1 MYEKLKEKLTSKKSK
16 DDNLSH
22 ESKEIIKST
31 TRKTK
36 KEEVKNKDEKMPVVE
51 KWEKNIL
58 TIKEQEELET
68 IEKEIKSKQ
77 IESQGKMSIIY
88 ASVFKNILYAI
99 IVILY
104 FILLIMGYNS
114 IEQNVFMTDLKVFS
128 MTLLITTICIF
139 ENAYKKDSGKL
150 TVTGI
155 EFLILSICS
164 LLLIRAYMV
173 FNNKFVSLVTSFA
186 LLFAIYYVG
195 KAIVCYVN
203 EKKQVRKEVRDTNI
217 INKKEL

>member
-1 MYEKLKEKLTSKKSK
+1 
-16 DDNLSH
+16 
-22 ESKEIIKST
+22 
-31 TRKTK
+31 
-36 KEEVKNKDEKMPVVE
+36 
-51 KWEKNIL
+51 
-58 TIKEQEELET
+58 
-68 IEKEIKSKQ
+68 
-77 IESQGKMSIIY
+77 MSIIY
-88 ASVFKNILYAI
+88 SSVFKNILYAI

-104 FILLIMGYNS
+104 FILIIMGYNS
-114 IEQNVFMTDLKVFS
+114 IEQNVFITDLKVFS
-128 MTLLITTICIF
+128 MTLLIATICIF

-164 LLLIRAYMV
+164 LLSIRAYMV

-195 KAIVCYVN
+195 KAIVGYVN